1 MGTSEDGHNHASC
14 EAVLFVLP
22 VVNKARMRWGEKL
35 EFVAEAGRGDFCAP
49 GRQCGRRDLRT
60 RGLRRKASK
69 GWLSAKPA
77 RQLGLARGTPMI
89 KPWIFEFLYAPGSL
103 GEEIA
108 PEAATAVFDVGVA
121 LWRRL
126 DKLGFEGIFFSEHHF
141 GLSYSPS
148 PNLLIASIARST
160 ERLRLGT
167 MGMVLPLYQPWR
179 VLEEIGML
187 DHLTGGRLEIGCA
200 SGVPQELI
208 QVGMAAE
215 ENRER
220 FNEALAILD
229 AWLAEPV
236 ISHHGRYWNFDNLR
250 IVPRP
255 LQQPSPPKWT
265 TVVSTAS
272 AARSAGRRSKICT
285 AFESVARIGE
295 IFDAYRAEADRLG
308 FACGPERLA
317 IRRNISIAESEA
329 EAREAARLAKEMT
342 RKVLAGRPEGQG
354 RCLLPARRQGGL
366 RRARRRVHRRHAGP
380 GGR

>member
-1 MGTSEDGHNHASC
+1 
-14 EAVLFVLP
+14 
-22 VVNKARMRWGEKL
+22 
-35 EFVAEAGRGDFCAP
+35 
-49 GRQCGRRDLRT
+49 
-60 RGLRRKASK
+60 
-69 GWLSAKPA
+69 
-77 RQLGLARGTPMI
+77 MI

-108 PEAATAVFDVGVA
+108 PQAATAVFDAGVA
-121 LWRRL
+121 LWQRMDRL
-126 DKLGFEGIFFSEHHF
+126 DFEGIFFSEHHF

-220 FNEALAILD
+220 FSEALAILD
-229 AWLAEPV
+229 AWLDQPV
-236 ISHHGRYWNFDNLR
+236 ISHRGRYWSFDNLR

-272 AARSAGRRSKICT
+272 AARSAGRRSRICT
-285 AFESVARIGE
+285 AFESVARIKQ
-295 IFDAYRAEADRLG
+295 IFNAYRAEADRVG
-308 FACGPERLA
+308 FACGPEQLA
-317 IRRNISIAESEA
+317 IRRNISIAASEA
-329 EAREAARLAKEMT
+329 EARETARMAKEMT
-342 RKVLAGRPEGQG
+342 RKVLAGDPRVKADASSLLDAKAGFAVHDDEFIAGTPAQVAEQIIEQCRAVGAGHILAILG
-354 RCLLPARRQGGL
+354 RAVDQRRAKAVELFGEQVIPIL
-366 RRARRRVHRRHAGP
+366 RRAKVG
-380 GGR
+380 

>member
-1 MGTSEDGHNHASC
+1 
-14 EAVLFVLP
+14 
-22 VVNKARMRWGEKL
+22 
-35 EFVAEAGRGDFCAP
+35 
-49 GRQCGRRDLRT
+49 
-60 RGLRRKASK
+60 
-69 GWLSAKPA
+69 
-77 RQLGLARGTPMI
+77 MI
-89 KPWIFEFLYAPGSL
+89 KPWIFEFLYAPGAL

-108 PEAATAVFDVGVA
+108 PAAAKATFDAGIA
-121 LWRRL
+121 LWQRMDR
-126 DKLGFEGIFFSEHHF
+126 LGFEGIFFSEHHF

-220 FNEALAILD
+220 FSEALAILD
-229 AWLAEPV
+229 AWLEAPV

-255 LQQPSPPKWT
+255 LQHPAPPKWT
-265 TVVSTAS
+265 TVVSPAS
-272 AARSAGRRSKICT
+272 AARSAARRSKICT
-285 AFESVARIGE
+285 AFESVSRIQE
-295 IFDAYRAEADRLG
+295 IFDAYRTEADRVG
-308 FACGPERLA
+308 FACGPEQLA
-317 IRRNISIAESEA
+317 IRRNISVAASEA
-329 EAREAARLAKEMT
+329 EARETARAAKEMT
-342 RKVLAGRPEGQG
+342 RAVLAGDPRVKADASSLLDAKKGFAVHDDEFIAGTPAQVAEQIIAQCRATGAGHILAILG
-354 RCLLPARRQGGL
+354 RAVDV
-366 RRARRRVHRRHAGP
+366 RRAAAVTLFGEQVIPILCRA
-380 GGR
+380 